1 MTDAAALRPNLPE
14 RCRAKIDR
22 VYGDRRRTFS
32 AAIPFVRTD
41 AKMILEGLRNAV
53 GQFFGAGHNEA
64 QASEILGG
72 AAAGVGIYESPRGG
86 EDGDRGFVFKRPRDA
101 RIQGVRV
108 KNDPAAAGAG
118 HAKRPPKAVRGEEK

>member
-41 AKMILEGLRNAV
+41 AKMILEGLRNAD

-64 QASEILGG
+64 QASEMLGD
-72 AAAGVGIYESPRGG
+72 AAAGVGNQERWRG
-86 EDGDRGFVFKRPRDA
+86 
-101 RIQGVRV
+101 QHHGVRRFV
-108 KNDPAAAGAG
+108 AEPPGAG
-118 HAKRPPKAVRGEEK
+118 G

>member
-32 AAIPFVRTD
+32 AAIPFVRSD
-41 AKMILEGLRNAV
+41 ADMILEGLRNAV

-72 AAAGVGIYESPRGG
+72 AAAGVGSQERWRRAQDG
-86 EDGDRGFVFKRPRDA
+86 E
-101 RIQGVRV
+101 RV
-108 KNDPAAAGAG
+108 LVVHGPEYAL
-118 HAKRPPKAVRGEEK
+118 

>member
-1 MTDAAALRPNLPE
+1 MTDAAALGPNLPE
-14 RCRAKIDR
+14 GWRAKIDR

-72 AAAGVGIYESPRGG
+72 AAAGGGVRGRPPGGPPG
-86 EDGDRGFVFKRPRDA
+86 ERAIVFTSPRDA
-101 RIQGVRV
+101 RSAGVVPKKTPRAPRPRPTTQRRAIQPV
-108 KNDPAAAGAG
+108 A
-118 HAKRPPKAVRGEEK
+118 